1 MRKATLEA
9 LLSGQFVCPVVA
21 PVEFEDLCDESTQ
34 SAVNNW
40 LEPLGMRLARI
51 GTEGAFFMAP
61 DVIGQEEVKRVR
73 KEMQEY
79 RDIYGPAIMAIALI
93 RQCEADH
100 LTLMTGEYIQA
111 GAIET
116 AINANPALESQLNGL
131 GQVIRRFALK
141 NSIRD
146 RVDAVLMH
154 LAEEGFL
161 KLIDRDR
168 STYRVTGR
176 IEQLWAVIEFIAEN
190 EPVAPAQS
198 AELDQ
203 EDLNLDGL
211 ASGHGDDA

>member
-1 MRKATLEA
+1 M
-9 LLSGQFVCPVVA
+9 S
-21 PVEFEDLCDESTQ
+21 S
-34 SAVNNW
+34 
-40 LEPLGMRLARI
+40 
-51 GTEGAFFMAP
+51 
-61 DVIGQEEVKRVR
+61 RVR
-73 KEMQEY
+73 RMVMV
-79 RDIYGPAIMAIALI
+79 IYGPAIMAIALI

-203 EDLNLDGL
+203 EDLNLDVL
-211 ASGHGDDA
+211 ATGPGDVA